1 MKRIVVVGAGM
12 AAIRFLESLLSV
24 KSFRFEIMIIGEER
38 QPSYKRHL
46 LSRVLQGE
54 MRVEETLSHEQE
66 WYQRNGIRFLMNE
79 KVQSIDCNDQQ
90 VKTDRGRKVRYDYL
104 VLATGSTPHLLP
116 VKGVGKQG
124 VRTFRTLEDCY
135 ALLENAHLYKK
146 AAVIGAGV
154 LGLEAAMGLV
164 SLGVETTVVH
174 HQPNVMNR
182 QLDRLSAEML
192 QEELEERGVTFLLS
206 KRTKEV
212 LGNSQVEG
220 IRFADGTILETDLVL
235 MSVGIRPN
243 IELARKAGLEV
254 HRGIVVN
261 DDLQTS
267 MPNIFAIGECIEHRE
282 ATYGATEPIYEH
294 ADSLARTLTGFL
306 ATGYQGSTVSTH
318 LNIGGINVFSSG
330 QVLETEETRTFQW
343 IDPIRHVYKKIVTL
357 HGRVIGAILYGDTS
371 EAKHLKRLVQE
382 LAPVSS
388 IPSNHLFRGEDIS
401 SHSTLKIVTKKA
413 LSSRSHRHS

>member
-1 MKRIVVVGAGM
+1 MVVGAGM

-24 KSFRFEIMIIGEER
+24 KSIRFEIVIIGEER
-38 QPSYKRHL
+38 HPAYKRHL

-54 MRVEETLSHEQE
+54 VKVEETLTYEQE
-66 WYQRNGIRFLMNE
+66 WYQKKGIRFLTNE
-79 KVQSIDCNDQQ
+79 KVQSIDRHSQQ
-90 VKTDRGRKVRYDYL
+90 VKTDRGRNVRYDYL
-104 VLATGSTPHLLP
+104 VIATGSTPHLLP

-124 VRTFRTLEDCY
+124 VKTFRTLDDCY
-135 ALLENAHLYKK
+135 EILENAQRYKK

-164 SLGVETTVVH
+164 SLGVDTTVVH

-192 QEELEERGVTFLLS
+192 QEELGARGVKFLLS
-206 KRTKEV
+206 KRTKE
-212 LGNSQVEG
+212 LFGTSRVEG
-220 IRFADGTILETDLVL
+220 IRFTDGTILETDLVL

-267 MPNIFAIGECIEHRE
+267 DPTIFAIGECIEHRE
-282 ATYGATEPIYEH
+282 ATYGTTEPIYEQ
-294 ADSLARTLTGFL
+294 ADYLARMLAGFL
-306 ATGYQGSTVSTH
+306 ATGYQGSTVSTQ

-330 QVLETEETRTFQW
+330 HVLETEETRTFQW

-371 EAKHLKRLVQE
+371 EAPRLKRLVKE
-382 LAPVSS
+382 FAPVSS
-388 IPSNHLFRGEDIS
+388 IPSNQLFHAEDVRS
-401 SHSTLKIVTKKA
+401 PSTLKIVTKKA
-413 LSSRSHRHS
+413 LSNRSQRHS